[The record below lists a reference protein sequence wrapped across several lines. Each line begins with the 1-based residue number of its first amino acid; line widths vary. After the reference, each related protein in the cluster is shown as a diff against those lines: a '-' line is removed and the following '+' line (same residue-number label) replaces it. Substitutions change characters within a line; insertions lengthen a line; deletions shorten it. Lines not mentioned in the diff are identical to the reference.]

1 MMGCRRNLSPDGA
14 NQTAKAGLLAENPP
28 NRAAPV
34 CWTQRRVPPPCVRDS
49 CGVRCLTCAHPPVMS
64 VRTAVNAR
72 P

>member
-34 CWTQRRVPPPCVRDS
+34 CWTQRRVPPPRRAYATV
-49 CGVRCLTCAHPPVMS
+49 VACAVLPA
-64 VRTAVNAR
+64 RTLRLCRFVQR
-72 P
+72 